1 MFKRKFILFALFIL
15 LVFALLTYQ
24 SVRGERRIF
33 DFTIY
38 PLKLIEQGG
47 SFLVNLLDHVPI
59 IGRSAEEKVLLDRLK
74 KCEEERIRYREAS
87 SENERL
93 RALLDLKSRRA
104 GYVAAAEVFAR
115 DPTNWFQIL
124 WLNKGTVNGVAKD
137 MVAVTPFG
145 LAGRIHKVFQ
155 ERANVILITDANS
168 SVPVRLES
176 SRVEGILEGNGVDR
190 CYLKYVSKNVDVED
204 GEGVITSGLGGI
216 FPEGIL
222 VGYVSSVDRDGGDI
236 FQQIEVQPAQH
247 INNIEEVLILK
258 K

>member
-1 MFKRKFILFALFIL
+1 MFKKKFIFFAFFIL

-24 SVRGERRIF
+24 SVKGEGRFF

-47 SFLVNLLDHVPI
+47 SFLVSIFDHIPF
-59 IGRSAEEKVLLDRLK
+59 IGKSAEEKILLDRLK
-74 KCEEERIRYREAS
+74 KCEEESIRFKEAS
-87 SENERL
+87 YENERL
-93 RALLDLKSRRA
+93 RALLDLKSQRP

-124 WLNKGTVNGVAKD
+124 WINKGINNGVAKD

-145 LAGRIHKVFQ
+145 LAGRIHKVFD

-176 SRVEGILEGNGVDR
+176 SRIEGILEGNGVDK
-190 CYLKYVSKNVDVED
+190 CNLKYVSKDADVEA
-204 GEGVITSGLGGI
+204 GETVITSGLGGV
-216 FPEGIL
+216 FPEGIM
-222 VGYVSSVDRDGGDI
+222 VGYVSSVDKEGGDI
-236 FQQIEVQPAQH
+236 FQQIEVQPAQQM
-247 INNIEEVLILK
+247 NNIEEVLILK

>member
-1 MFKRKFILFALFIL
+1 MFKKKFIFFALFIL

-24 SVRGERRIF
+24 SVKGEGRLF

-47 SFLVNLLDHVPI
+47 SFLVNLFDHIPL
-59 IGRSAEEKVLLDRLK
+59 IGRSAEEKNLLDRLK
-74 KCEEERIRYREAS
+74 KCEEERVRYREAS

-93 RALLDLKSRRA
+93 RALLNLKSQRT

-115 DPTNWFQIL
+115 DPTNWFQML
-124 WLNKGTVNGVAKD
+124 WINKGIINGVAKD

-145 LAGRIHKVFQ
+145 LAGRIHKVFR

-176 SRVEGILEGNGVDR
+176 SRVEGILEGNGVNR
-190 CYLKYVSKNVDVED
+190 CYLKYVSKDVDVEA
-204 GEGVITSGLGGI
+204 GEGVITSGLGGV

-222 VGYVSSVDRDGGDI
+222 VGYVSSIDREGGDI
-236 FQQIEVQPAQH
+236 FQQIEVRPAQH
-247 INNIEEVLILK
+247 INNVEEVLILK
-258 K
+258 R